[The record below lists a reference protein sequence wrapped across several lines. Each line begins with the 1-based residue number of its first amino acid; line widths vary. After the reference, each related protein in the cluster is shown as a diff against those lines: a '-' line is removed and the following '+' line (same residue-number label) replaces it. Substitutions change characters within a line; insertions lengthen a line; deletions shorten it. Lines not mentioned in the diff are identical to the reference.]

1 MSLEMCYELTKAL
14 YTVVQSDQERDVKI
28 DQIEKLL
35 AKRES
40 ILKDVKVPE
49 TADEKKLATDI
60 MTWNQ
65 KIDAT
70 MQELRL
76 EIQKDI
82 KDTGHKKKSAA
93 KYNHPY
99 AESETTDG
107 VFYDKRN

>member
-1 MSLEMCYELTKAL
+1 MSLEICYELTKAL
-14 YTVVQSDQERDVKI
+14 YTVVQSDHDRDVKI
-28 DQIEKLL
+28 DQVEKLL

-40 ILKDVKVPE
+40 ILKDVKFPE
-49 TADEKKLATDI
+49 TADEKKLANDI

-65 KIDAT
+65 KIDSG

-93 KYNHPY
+93 KYNNPY
-99 AESETTDG
+99 AETASTDG

>member
-1 MSLEMCYELTKAL
+1 MGLEMCYELTKAL
-14 YTVVQSDQERDVKI
+14 YTVVQSDQDRDVKI
-28 DQIEKLL
+28 DQVEKLL

-49 TADEKKLATDI
+49 TADEKKLAGDI
-60 MTWNQ
+60 MAWNQ
-65 KIDAT
+65 KIDAG

-93 KYNHPY
+93 KYNNPY
-99 AESETTDG
+99 AESESTDG

>member
-14 YTVVQSDQERDVKI
+14 YTVVQSDQDRDVKI
-28 DQIEKLL
+28 DQVEKLL

-49 TADEKKLATDI
+49 TADEKKLANDI
-60 MTWNQ
+60 ITWNQ
-65 KIDAT
+65 KIDAELL
-70 MQELRL
+70 ELRL

-93 KYNHPY
+93 KYNNPY
-99 AESETTDG
+99 AESESTDG